1 MGGPEPGAS
10 SRLYRYAVLVL
21 GLAVVVYAGYRR
33 ATGGGG
39 YEWLIPAALTIPAG
53 ALVLRLPGVKAKLSI
68 SDAIICTN
76 IVLFGP
82 SAGVLTAAFD
92 ALFGSLRC
100 KTSSRRLEFML
111 FNISCMGLSAA
122 VGSETFFRIVGRRF
136 DYAQAIGSGGIFLL
150 GLLALGLAYYIAN
163 AFLVACMV
171 ALDQAQSLFR
181 VWSRSFLWAVV
192 NYIAAAAV
200 AGVIALTTGGITLI
214 SMVAILAVLAVVFLS
229 AKSYANS
236 LAEPP
241 RQP

>member
-1 MGGPEPGAS
+1 M
-10 SRLYRYAVLVL
+10 
-21 GLAVVVYAGYRR
+21 
-33 ATGGGG
+33 
-39 YEWLIPAALTIPAG
+39 
-53 ALVLRLPGVKAKLSI
+53 LRLPGVKAKLSI

-82 SAGVLTAAFD
+82 SVGVITAALD

-100 KTSSRRLEFML
+100 KTASRRMEFML

-122 VGSETFFRIVGRRF
+122 AGAEAFFRIVGRRLE
-136 DYAQAIGSGGIFLL
+136 YPHTIGSGGVFLL
-150 GLLALGLAYYIAN
+150 GLLALALAYYIAN
-163 AFLVACMV
+163 AFLVAAMV
-171 ALDQAQSLFR
+171 ALDQAQNLFR
-181 VWSRSFLWAVV
+181 VWSRSFLWAIV

-200 AGVIALTTGGITLI
+200 AGVIALTTGGITLV
-214 SMVAILAVLAVVFLS
+214 SMVAILAILAAVFLS